1 MPRPNRF
8 FVMSKRDDEDFVE
21 AIRTGHNADKAAA
34 EDVQLLKDICRR
46 HAWVSEHG

>member
-1 MPRPNRF
+1 MPKQDRF

-21 AIRTGHNADKAAA
+21 SIRTHKKAAE

-46 HAWVSEHG
+46 HAWISEHG